1 MINKDDDDERLADNE
16 CYANGNPPGRL
27 PPLNTATRSQYHE
40 ERSVFKEIQKIQSQ
54 I

>member
-1 MINKDDDDERLADNE
+1 MSVMQMEIH
-16 CYANGNPPGRL
+16 PVVSS
-27 PPLNTATRSQYHE
+27 PLNTATRSQYHE